1 VGRAG
6 ENLSMT
12 ATRDAKIISPAE
24 ALTKLITGNK
34 RFVYGNPRYG
44 HDVTQAAAT
53 AGGQQPH
60 SLVLGCI
67 DSRVPLEAI
76 FDQSFGSI
84 CVARSGGHVLDRSLV
99 GSVGFAVAKL
109 RVSLILVV
117 GHKRCGAVHAT
128 VDALL
133 AGTASEGEVGYLVDQ
148 LAPAVREV
156 GLDDPDAAEK
166 AVRAH
171 VFRTVDRLRK
181 VDSLAQPIEA
191 GTLKVEGAVY
201 DLDSGW
207 VEFLL

>member
-1 VGRAG
+1 MA
-6 ENLSMT
+6 
-12 ATRDAKIISPAE
+12 ATREAQVITPTE
-24 ALTKLITGNK
+24 ALGKLITGNK

-84 CVARSGGHVLDRSLV
+84 CVARSGAHVLDRSLI
-99 GSVGFAVAKL
+99 GSAGFAVAEL
-109 RVSLILVV
+109 GVSLVVVV
-117 GHKRCGAVHAT
+117 GHKRCGAVNAT
-128 VDALL
+128 VNALR
-133 AGTASEGEVGYLVDQ
+133 AGVVSDGEVGYLVDQ

-166 AVRAH
+166 AIRSH
-171 VFRTVDRLRK
+171 VIRTADQLRK
-181 VDSLAQPIEA
+181 VDSLAGPIA
-191 GTLKVEGAVY
+191 EGRLRVVGAIY

-207 VEFLL
+207 VEFLD